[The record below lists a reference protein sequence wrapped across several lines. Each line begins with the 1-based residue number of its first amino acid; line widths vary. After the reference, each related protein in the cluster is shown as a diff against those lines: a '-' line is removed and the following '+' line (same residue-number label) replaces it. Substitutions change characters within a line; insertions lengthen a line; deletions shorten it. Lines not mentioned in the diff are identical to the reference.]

1 MPEEKILMPQ
11 HGPSLALP
19 FRFTREISDGCGGRS
34 GSGDDAVCSVMSV
47 ASPAVSGAR
56 TCSNNSLSDEEILE
70 SSEGGETQM
79 R

>member
-1 MPEEKILMPQ
+1 MDVVGVRDPGMMP
-11 HGPSLALP
+11 SAL
-19 FRFTREISDGCGGRS
+19 
-34 GSGDDAVCSVMSV
+34 MSV

-70 SSEGGETQM
+70 SSEGGEIQL

>member
-1 MPEEKILMPQ
+1 M
-11 HGPSLALP
+11 AL
-19 FRFTREISDGCGGRS
+19 RLRCRS
-34 GSGDDAVCSVMSV
+34 GLRAKSPMDVVGVRDPGMMPSALMSV

-70 SSEGGETQM
+70 SSEGGEIQL